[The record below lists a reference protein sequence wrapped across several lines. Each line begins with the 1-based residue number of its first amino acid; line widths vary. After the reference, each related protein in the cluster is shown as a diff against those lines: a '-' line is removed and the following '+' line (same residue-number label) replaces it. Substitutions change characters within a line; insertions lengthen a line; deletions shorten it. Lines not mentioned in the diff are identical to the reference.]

1 MKEMKDVLKDLRE
14 EKNLSQ
20 MQLATKLNLSVS
32 AIGMY
37 ESGKRIPRPEI
48 LETFADFYNVDMDY
62 LFGRTMV
69 RNKMRDFKGLST
81 KQGTAINLICNSI
94 QNMSDEEIDKML
106 DMLNVLF
113 DGRFKKED
121 KKSTGTPAS
130 TKKQ

>member
-81 KQGTAINLICNSI
+81 KQGAAINLICSFI
-94 QNMSDEEIDKML
+94 QKMSDEEIDKML

>member
-14 EKNLSQ
+14 EKSLSQ

-81 KQGTAINLICNSI
+81 KQGAAINLICNSI

>member
-81 KQGTAINLICNSI
+81 KQGVAINLICNSI

>member
-81 KQGTAINLICNSI
+81 KQGAAINLICNSI

>member
-48 LETFADFYNVDMDY
+48 LEAFADFLQCRY
-62 LFGRTMV
+62 
-69 RNKMRDFKGLST
+69 GLSIWT
-81 KQGTAINLICNSI
+81 YYG
-94 QNMSDEEIDKML
+94 
-106 DMLNVLF
+106 
-113 DGRFKKED
+113 
-121 KKSTGTPAS
+121 
-130 TKKQ
+130 

>member
-81 KQGTAINLICNSI
+81 KQGAAINLICNSI
-94 QNMSDEEIDKML
+94 QKMSDEEIDKML